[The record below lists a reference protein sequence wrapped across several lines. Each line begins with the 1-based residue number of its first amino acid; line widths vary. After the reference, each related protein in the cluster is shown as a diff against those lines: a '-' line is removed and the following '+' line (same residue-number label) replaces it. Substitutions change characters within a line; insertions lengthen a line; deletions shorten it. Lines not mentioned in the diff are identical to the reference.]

1 MSDEKR
7 SEDGHDEPTR
17 AGLPGSETAEG
28 SDASTSAD
36 PPAKA
41 EAAEPAEA
49 KPAEDAASVEPADEE
64 EDEEEA
70 EDAANPAAIARRVA
84 ALGADDRDEAFA
96 REEERKLAERRAAGK
111 KKTGKKKVGLEAA
124 ASKKLGK
131 IGTRAE
137 PKRTV
142 AVASDADPLIAQTT
156 KISDWAKKNQKTVQG
171 VGLVVVAALLGA
183 AGFLYYDHKRESEA
197 SQGLAKAVET
207 QGAKIGEAPK
217 SEDDEPSRETYYKTF
232 ADRQNAALA
241 QYRDLASK
249 FPRTGAAI
257 LARLAEGSL
266 LLDKRDAD
274 GALAAFNDVKGSAL
288 AAADIEVKGRALEG
302 VGFAYELKAL
312 ATPAEKDK
320 DLDAALAAFKEL
332 ENAADVKGFKE
343 LAMYHQARVLQ
354 NKGDKDKAKEIL
366 LSLKERLNKAEEPIG
381 PGIPPPPTFPYLKEV
396 AMDRLHEIDPD
407 AAPKAAP
414 GGRGGPGAGGMPGM
428 PGMPGG
434 AGGKMSQEQIQKLLE
449 QMKKQGGGKPG
460 GH

>member
-7 SEDGHDEPTR
+7 SEDGHEPT
-17 AGLPGSETAEG
+17 ETSEG
-28 SDASTSAD
+28 SGASASSEAQ
-36 PPAKA
+36 ASV
-41 EAAEPAEA
+41 EAAQPIEA
-49 KPAEDAASVEPADEE
+49 KPIEDAAAGEPSDDED
-64 EDEEEA
+64 DEEEA

-84 ALGADDRDEAFA
+84 ALSHDDRDEALA

-111 KKTGKKKVGLEAA
+111 KKGTGKKKVGLEAA

-137 PKRTV
+137 PRRSV
-142 AVASDADPLIAQTT
+142 AVATDADPLIAQTT
-156 KISDWAKKNQKTVQG
+156 KISDWAKKNQKVVQG

-197 SQGLAKAVET
+197 SQSLTKAVET

-217 SEDDEPSRETYYKTF
+217 SEDEERDHETYYKTF
-232 ADRQNAALA
+232 ADRQNAALG
-241 QYRDLASK
+241 QYKDVASK

-288 AAADIEVKGRALEG
+288 AAADTEVKGRALENI
-302 VGFAYELKAL
+302 GFAYELKAL

-320 DLDAALAAFKEL
+320 DLDAALAAYKEL

-354 NKGDKDKAKEIL
+354 DKGEKDKAKEIL
-366 LSLKERLNKAEEPIG
+366 LSLKERLNKAEDPIG

-407 AAPKAAP
+407 AAPKAP
-414 GGRGGPGAGGMPGM
+414 KGGPGAGGMPGGM
-428 PGMPGG
+428 PGMPGGGG
-434 AGGKMSQEQIQKLLE
+434 AGGKMSPEAIQKLIE